1 MGRRSL
7 KKRRPGAERGSDSR
21 VIDEVSD
28 ESLDALTVEN
38 EDYGLFR
45 KEDAVSPKARQSKSV
60 RRPLAMIS
68 AARSREP
75 GRSVATTATR
85 SFSSPD
91 FALRS
96 RPNTA
101 PRSLRG
107 ERWPL
112 SRPVGTGEFYVSFAL
127 RTSVSLRRC
136 LAGAAPRRA
145 SESVH
150 RADEND
156 LLVAY
161 EELSARLLELNPVR
175 RVTTLSF

>member
-1 MGRRSL
+1 L

-112 SRPVGTGEFYVSFAL
+112 SRPVGTGEFYVSFAQ
-127 RTSVSLRRC
+127 RTSVSLRRVVARTRSGRRWS
-136 LAGAAPRRA
+136 LRSLLRGRHRGRHATSISDLPGTHDPRNHA
-145 SESVH
+145 V
-150 RADEND
+150 
-156 LLVAY
+156 
-161 EELSARLLELNPVR
+161 SA
-175 RVTTLSF
+175 